1 MADIKRAN
9 GHRLDGILPG
19 IMPSVPGP
27 RPTAENVGFDLEAAL
42 AAVRPL
48 RARAP
53 ADGYTAASLGTER
66 EGNAVLID
74 ASGLLLTI
82 GYLIVEATEIM
93 IGGTDGKGIPAQAAG
108 YDHETGF
115 GLVRTVET
123 LDVPPLAVAT
133 DVDGIVAGAKV
144 VIVGQGGAE
153 QALMGEVA
161 DRREFA
167 GSWEYM
173 LDSAIFTR
181 PLHPRWSG
189 AALLDRA
196 NGALIGI
203 GSLYVQE
210 IGGSGEIQ
218 PGNMFVPVDILAPIY
233 DDLVRIGR
241 PSRPARPWLGM
252 QVTEALGHLVVAGVL
267 DDGPADSVGVMPGDL
282 VATIEGQE
290 VETLPDMYRRIWS
303 AGNAGTDIQVGLVRG
318 PQMIDVIVHSA
329 DRQDFLHMPRRH

>member
-1 MADIKRAN
+1 MAGIKRAN

-19 IMPSVPGP
+19 MSPPIPGP
-27 RPTAENVGFDLEAAL
+27 RPAPENVGFDLEPAL
-42 AAVRPL
+42 AAVRSL

-53 ADGYTAASLGTER
+53 ADGFTAASLGTER

-74 ASGLLLTI
+74 ENGLLLTI
-82 GYLIVEATEIM
+82 GYLIVETTEIM
-93 IGGTDGKGIPAQAAG
+93 IGGPDGKGIPAQAVG

-115 GLVRTVET
+115 GLVRTVDP
-123 LDVPPLAVAT
+123 LDVPPLVLSRNVG
-133 DVDGIVAGAKV
+133 DIVTGTKV
-144 VIVGQGGAE
+144 VIAGQGGGE
-153 QALMGEVA
+153 QALLGEVA

-189 AALLDRA
+189 AALLD
-196 NGALIGI
+196 GADGSLVGI

-233 DDLVRIGR
+233 DDLLRLGR

-252 QVTEALGHLVVAGVL
+252 QVTEALGHLVVSGVR
-267 DDGPADSVGVMPGDL
+267 DGGPADTVGVMPGDL
-282 VATIEGQE
+282 VTSIEGQE
-290 VETLPDMYRRIWS
+290 VETLSDMYRKVWS
-303 AGNAGTDIQVGLVRG
+303 VGNAGADIQVGLVRG
-318 PQMIDVIVHSA
+318 PQLIDVVVRSA
-329 DRQDFLHMPRRH
+329 DRQDFLHIPRRH

>member
-1 MADIKRAN
+1 MTEIKRAN
-9 GHRLDGILPG
+9 GHRLEGILPG
-19 IMPSVPGP
+19 MTPPVPGP
-27 RPTAENVGFDLEAAL
+27 RPTTENVGFDLEPAL

-93 IGGTDGKGIPAQAAG
+93 IGGTDGRGIPAQTAG

-115 GLVRTVET
+115 GLVRTVEP
-123 LDVPPLAVAT
+123 LEVPPLTVAKN
-133 DVDGIVAGAKV
+133 VDRIVAGTRV
-144 VIVGQGGAE
+144 VIAGQGGAE
-153 QALMGEVA
+153 QALVGEVA

-173 LDSAIFTR
+173 LDSAIFTT

-189 AALLDRA
+189 AALLDRTD
-196 NGALIGI
+196 GTLVGI

-210 IGGSGEIQ
+210 TGGLGDTQ
-218 PGNMFVPVDILAPIY
+218 PGNMFVPADILAPIY
-233 DDLVRIGR
+233 DDLVRLGR
-241 PSRPARPWLGM
+241 PGRPARPWLGM

-267 DDGPADSVGVMPGDL
+267 DGGPADTVGVMPGDL
-282 VATIEGQE
+282 VATVEGRE
-290 VETLPDMYRRIWS
+290 VETLPEMYRRVWA
-303 AGNAGTDIQVGLVRG
+303 AGDAGADIQVGLVRG
-318 PQMIDVIVHSA
+318 PRVIDVIVRSA
-329 DRQDFLHMPRRH
+329 DRQDFLRMPRRH

>member
-1 MADIKRAN
+1 MTEIKRAN

-19 IMPSVPGP
+19 MSPPVPGP
-27 RPTAENVGFDLEAAL
+27 RPTAEDVGFDLEPAL

-74 ASGLLLTI
+74 ESGLLLTI
-82 GYLIVEATEIM
+82 GYLIVETTEIM
-93 IGGTDGKGIPAQAAG
+93 IGGPDGKGIPAQTVG

-115 GLVRTVET
+115 GLVRTVDPI
-123 LDVPPLAVAT
+123 DVPPLKLSANVG
-133 DVDGIVAGAKV
+133 GIVAGTKV
-144 VIVGQGGAE
+144 VIAGQGGVG
-153 QALMGEVA
+153 QALLGEVA

-173 LDSAIFTR
+173 LESAIFTR

-189 AALLDRA
+189 AGLLDRTD
-196 NGALIGI
+196 GSLVGI

-210 IGGSGEIQ
+210 TGGSGDPQ

-241 PSRPARPWLGM
+241 PSQPSRPWLGM
-252 QVTEALGHLVVAGVL
+252 QVTEALGHLVVSGVL
-267 DDGPADSVGVMPGDL
+267 DGGPADSVGVMPGDL
-282 VATIEGQE
+282 VTTIEGQE

-303 AGNAGTDIQVGLVRG
+303 AGNAGADIQVGLVRG
-318 PQMIDVIVHSA
+318 PQMIDVIVRSA
-329 DRQDFLHMPRRH
+329 DRQDYLHMPRRH